1 MSFIKYLPSLLAFLF
16 CLSCQDNNK
25 TAAPSSNSDIA
36 VETPATAATVHKTA
50 KAKKTILFFGNSLTA
65 GLGVD
70 PRDAFVGL
78 IGKKLESLEMPYEV
92 VNSGV
97 SGETTAGGLGRIDWI
112 LEQYQ
117 PSVFVLEL
125 GGNDALRGVDPT
137 ASKQNLQGIIDAV
150 RKKYPDIPIVLS
162 GMEAPPNMGESF
174 RNAFRQ
180 MYRDLAQKNN
190 LKLIP
195 FLLEGVGGVPELN
208 QKDGIHPTE
217 EGHQLVAEVIWKT
230 LKEIL

>member
-1 MSFIKYLPSLLAFLF
+1 MPFIKYLPCLLAFLF
-16 CLSCQDNNK
+16 CLCCQDNNK
-25 TAAPSSNSDIA
+25 TAAPSPNSDTS
-36 VETPATAATVHKTA
+36 VETPAPSATVDERA
-50 KAKKTILFFGNSLTA
+50 KPKKTILFFGNSLTA

-78 IGKKLESLEMPYEV
+78 IGKKLESLQMPYEV

-117 PSVFVLEL
+117 PAVFILEL

-137 ASKQNLQGIIDAV
+137 ASKQNLQGIIDVV

-195 FLLEGVGGVPELN
+195 FGRSCGR
-208 QKDGIHPTE
+208 I
-217 EGHQLVAEVIWKT
+217 
-230 LKEIL
+230 